1 MRFFKRVTV
10 EDPGNTEFIIN
21 QLRHNLGVSFLPGFI
36 VQKYLNS
43 GSLTTL
49 DVTDFQLQVWRQI
62 VYHKDKWVTR
72 EMKAFLELASESL

>member
-1 MRFFKRVTV
+1 MFTV
-10 EDPGNTEFIIN
+10 KNAEDQDEYHEIPDYVEI
-21 QLRHNLGVSFLPGFI
+21 SA
-36 VQKYLNS
+36 
-43 GSLTTL
+43 